1 VDWEVGAHQ
10 FPSYSF
16 HIPELPV
23 VNEGSGIEV
32 TRKCNNPF
40 VHDLVFKSF
49 ESLWHSNAIQG
60 QPNSLQIQQR

>member
-32 TRKCNNPF
+32 TRK
-40 VHDLVFKSF
+40 LQG
-49 ESLWHSNAIQG
+49 AI
-60 QPNSLQIQQR
+60 IH